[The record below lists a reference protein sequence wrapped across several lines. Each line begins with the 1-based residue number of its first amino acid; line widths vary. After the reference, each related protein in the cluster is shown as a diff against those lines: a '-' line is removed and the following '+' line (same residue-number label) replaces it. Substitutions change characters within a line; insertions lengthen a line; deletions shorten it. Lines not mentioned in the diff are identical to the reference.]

1 MEKYFQSQKL
11 PKTVELNAATTI
23 NDVLTFIDRTKST
36 AKDTKELNSTLAFV
50 MTTGEALRKIP
61 PKHLSHRC

>member
-23 NDVLTFIDRTKST
+23 NDVLTFIVRT
-36 AKDTKELNSTLAFV
+36 
-50 MTTGEALRKIP
+50 RK
-61 PKHLSHRC
+61 LSAV

>member
-23 NDVLTFIDRTKST
+23 NDVLTFIDNVIKLLG
-36 AKDTKELNSTLAFV
+36 D
-50 MTTGEALRKIP
+50 
-61 PKHLSHRC
+61 